1 MRIIYDKIK
10 DGGPISNSELNEAID
25 FFSDLEDKL
34 MVLGPVFR
42 LAWKEA
48 LNIKITLES
57 FKRAREEQG

>member
-1 MRIIYDKIK
+1 MVE
-10 DGGPISNSELNEAID
+10 PISNSELNEAID

-42 LAWKEA
+42 LAWKET